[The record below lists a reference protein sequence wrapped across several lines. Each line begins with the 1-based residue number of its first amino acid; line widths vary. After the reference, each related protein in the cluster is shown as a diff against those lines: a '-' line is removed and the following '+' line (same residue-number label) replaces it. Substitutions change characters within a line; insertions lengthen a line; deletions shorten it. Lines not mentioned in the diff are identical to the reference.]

1 MAAVTSERPRPDDF
15 LPTLVAVFGFSL
27 ALGAGTVAIPLL
39 ALASGYDPPTIGLLA
54 AIAAGTQLGTRLL
67 LPWALGRFRDRSLMI
82 LGCLGLAVMFG
93 LLLASTALPVFV
105 LAQVLQGTSRSMF
118 WTSSQT
124 HAVRGPG
131 PSVRR
136 LVDLNV
142 AGNLGTLS
150 GPALAGTLAVVGIP
164 LALGTAIV
172 AALVGVVAS
181 LIIHSFDPFDRSR
194 SAGTIALIGR
204 PGVDVACWAGIAGG
218 AWWAMLGSFVPVLL
232 VGAGFGSAG
241 VGWLVTTS
249 EAAGMG
255 ALLVQRGV
263 SGRERIRRRVV
274 IACFGIA
281 GALAALALAPAVLAV
296 YLGLLVLGGAASGT
310 ATTLGPALASLAA
323 GPEEQGDA
331 LALQGTFRSVALLGA
346 PASVGILVTTV
357 ALGPALVALAGA
369 LLVPGAVI
377 RLWRR

>member
-1 MAAVTSERPRPDDF
+1 MAVVTSDRARPDDR
-15 LPTLVAVFGFSL
+15 LPTLTAVFGFSL
-27 ALGAGTVAIPLL
+27 ALGAATVGIPLL
-39 ALASGYDPPTIGLLA
+39 ALAAGYDPPTIGLLA

-82 LGCLGLAVMFG
+82 LGCLGLAAMFA
-93 LLLASTALPVFV
+93 LLLASTALPAFI
-105 LAQVLQGTSRSMF
+105 LAQVLQGTSRSLF

-124 HAVRGPG
+124 HVVRGPG
-131 PSVRR
+131 SSVRR

-150 GPALAGTLAVVGIP
+150 GPALAGTLALVGLP
-164 LALGTAIV
+164 LALGTAIA
-172 AALVGVVAS
+172 AALIGAVAS
-181 LIIHSFDPFDRSR
+181 LTLHPLEPFDRSR

-241 VGWLVTTS
+241 VGWLITAS
-249 EAAGMG
+249 EGAGMV
-255 ALLVQRGV
+255 ALLLQRGV
-263 SGRERIRRRVV
+263 SGRSRIRVRVV
-274 IACFGIA
+274 LASVSIAA
-281 GALAALALAPAVLAV
+281 ALAALALAPPVLGVTIA
-296 YLGLLVLGGAASGT
+296 LLLAGGAASGT

-346 PASVGILVTTV
+346 PAMVGALVTTV
-357 ALGPALVALAGA
+357 ALGPALVVLSGA
-369 LLVPGAVI
+369 LLVPGLVI